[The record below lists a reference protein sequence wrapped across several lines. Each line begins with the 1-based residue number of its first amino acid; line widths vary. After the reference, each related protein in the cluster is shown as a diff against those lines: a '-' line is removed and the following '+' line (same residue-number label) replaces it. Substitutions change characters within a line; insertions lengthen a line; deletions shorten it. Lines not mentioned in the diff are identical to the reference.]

1 MIVTTATRPAPA
13 VTRGR
18 RQCAALCAVLAVA
31 ACAVQAQPGG
41 YPDRPIRMINPYAPG
56 GAVDIMARTFSQK
69 LAEAFGQ
76 AVIVDNRPGAGTNI
90 GTEMVVRATA
100 DGYTILLTSAVIAT
114 NVSLYK
120 LSFDPTRDLAPVA
133 QPVQSPFVVAVHPA
147 VPVRSMPELLAYAR
161 NRGSDLSLGSAGA
174 GTTTHLMFELLK
186 SMGRFNMLHV
196 PYKGGAPALNAVVGA
211 EVQMTILPVT
221 LVMPQARAGRVRALA
236 VTSAKRLEQI
246 PELPTVAESGVPGY
260 DPIGWY
266 AIFAPAGTPRSVVMR
281 LNTSINRILEQAE
294 VRERFVANGMFPVV
308 GTPEALRDHLKS
320 EITRW
325 SAVIKSAGI
334 QPE

>member
-1 MIVTTATRPAPA
+1 M
-13 VTRGR
+13 
-18 RQCAALCAVLAVA
+18 
-31 ACAVQAQPGG
+31 
-41 YPDRPIRMINPYAPG
+41 
-56 GAVDIMARTFSQK
+56 
-69 LAEAFGQ
+69 
-76 AVIVDNRPGAGTNI
+76 DNRPGAGTNI
-90 GTEMVVRATA
+90 GTELVVRATA

-147 VPVRSMPELLAYAR
+147 VPARSMPELLALAR
-161 NRGSDLSLGSAGA
+161 NRGSELSLGSAGA

-196 PYKGGAPALNAVVGA
+196 PYKGGAPALNAVVSA

-221 LVMPQARAGRVRALA
+221 LVMPQARAGRVCALA

-246 PELPTVAESGVPGY
+246 PELPTMAESGV
-260 DPIGWY
+260 
-266 AIFAPAGTPRSVVMR
+266 
-281 LNTSINRILEQAE
+281 
-294 VRERFVANGMFPVV
+294 
-308 GTPEALRDHLKS
+308 PEALRDHLKS